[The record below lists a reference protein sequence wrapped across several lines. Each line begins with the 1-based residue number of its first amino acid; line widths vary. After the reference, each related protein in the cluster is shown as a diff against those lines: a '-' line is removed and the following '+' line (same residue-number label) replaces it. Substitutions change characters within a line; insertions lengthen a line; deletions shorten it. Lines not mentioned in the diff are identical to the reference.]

1 MNTGIDS
8 LRRHIER
15 EIVGQSHLIERL
27 MVGLLSGGHMLIE
40 GVPGLAKTTA
50 VRTLAG
56 GLALSFQR
64 IQFTPDMIP
73 GDITGSD
80 IYLPQEGFFRFS
92 PGPVFSDIVLAD
104 EINRAPPKVQSALLE
119 AMQERQI
126 TVGGNSHALSEIF
139 MVIATQNPLEQEGT
153 YPLPEAQLDRF
164 QLKLRV
170 DYPAAEDEL
179 QMLRLDHRRG
189 STASAPA
196 IPSVTSEAAPPLTR
210 EGLLAA
216 RQAVRAVYLD
226 EMLERYIVAL
236 VGATRAAAQWDE
248 ELGTWIGHGASPRAS
263 LALAHTAR
271 ARAYLGGRD
280 FVEPDDIVALA
291 SEALGHRI
299 GLTFTARAA
308 GVDEAQAV
316 ARIVACV
323 PIP

>member
-8 LRRHIER
+8 LRRHIEG

-27 MVGLLSGGHMLIE
+27 MVGLLSGGHVLIE

-50 VRTLAG
+50 VRALAG
-56 GLALSFQR
+56 GLALGFQR

-80 IYLPQEGFFRFS
+80 IYLPQEGLFRFS

-126 TVGGNSHALSEIF
+126 TVGGNSHALSDVF

-164 QLKLRV
+164 QLKIRV
-170 DYPAAEDEL
+170 DYPSAEDEL
-179 QMLRLDHRRG
+179 RMLRLDRERDG
-189 STASAPA
+189 GKRD
-196 IPSVTSEAAPPLTR
+196 AAATLTR
-210 EGLLAA
+210 ADLLAA
-216 RQAVRAVYLD
+216 RRAVRETYLD

-236 VGATRAAAQWDE
+236 VGTTRAAAGRDE
-248 ELGTWIGHGASPRAS
+248 ELATWLAHGASPRAS
-263 LALAHTAR
+263 LALAHAAR
-271 ARAYLGGRD
+271 ARAVLGGRD

-291 SEALGHRI
+291 PEVLGHRI

-308 GVDEAQAV
+308 GIDERQAV
-316 ARIVACV
+316 ARILACV

>member
-1 MNTGIDS
+1 MNAGIDS

-27 MVGLLSGGHMLIE
+27 MIGLLGGGHILIE

-50 VRTLAG
+50 VRALAS
-56 GLALSFQR
+56 GLALGFQR

-126 TVGGNSHALSEIF
+126 TVGGTSHALSDVF

-164 QLKLRV
+164 QLKIRV
-170 DYPAAEDEL
+170 DYPDAEDEL
-179 QMLRLDHRRG
+179 RMLRLDRNRG
-189 STASAPA
+189 QEERTP
-196 IPSVTSEAAPPLTR
+196 PSLTR
-210 EGLLAA
+210 ADLLAA
-216 RQAVRAVYLD
+216 RRAVREIYLD
-226 EMLERYIVAL
+226 EMLERYIVTL
-236 VGATRAAAQWDE
+236 VGATRNAADRDQ
-248 ELGTWIGHGASPRAS
+248 ELATWIGHGASPRAS

-271 ARAYLGGRD
+271 ARACLNGRD

-291 SEALGHRI
+291 PEVLGHRI

-308 GVDEAQAV
+308 GVDERQAI
-316 ARIVACV
+316 ARVVACV